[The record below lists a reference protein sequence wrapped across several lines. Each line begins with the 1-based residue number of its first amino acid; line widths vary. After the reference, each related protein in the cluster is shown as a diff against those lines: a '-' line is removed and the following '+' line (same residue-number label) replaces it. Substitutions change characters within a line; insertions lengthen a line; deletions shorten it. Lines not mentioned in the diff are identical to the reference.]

1 MNLQPLSENNLPQ
14 YVAFQFPQIGVEE
27 RQSKIKKI
35 SENLKSGRLIPEQ
48 YLLFVDD
55 HEICGLLRWR
65 YQDRDSQQ
73 MLETLGTPSI
83 TPDSRKPEAIQLAL
97 ETLAGIADRE
107 SLRLKLTLDEAQFG
121 SICDDLISKFRLTL
135 TFQSRGYGRDLTN
148 LKPRESAL
156 SLQPIGVEKRDLQT
170 AAGVLATV
178 QAHSLDPTA
187 SEDLDDPLA
196 VLEERIA
203 NGERLASIGGA
214 SENYLAFY
222 EMTPVGLLMPSHTHP
237 LEKRGGMFLGLVPQ
251 ARGRGLGLELHY
263 QGLLKLQAMGAEHYR
278 GETFEGN
285 TPMKRIF
292 FANGC
297 TVIPGSNYWE
307 YTSQ

>member
-1 MNLQPLSENNLPQ
+1 MNLQPLSESNLPQ

-121 SICDDLISKFRLTL
+121 MI
-135 TFQSRGYGRDLTN
+135 
-148 LKPRESAL
+148 
-156 SLQPIGVEKRDLQT
+156 
-170 AAGVLATV
+170 
-178 QAHSLDPTA
+178 
-187 SEDLDDPLA
+187 
-196 VLEERIA
+196 
-203 NGERLASIGGA
+203 
-214 SENYLAFY
+214 
-222 EMTPVGLLMPSHTHP
+222 
-237 LEKRGGMFLGLVPQ
+237 
-251 ARGRGLGLELHY
+251 
-263 QGLLKLQAMGAEHYR
+263 
-278 GETFEGN
+278 
-285 TPMKRIF
+285 
-292 FANGC
+292 
-297 TVIPGSNYWE
+297 
-307 YTSQ
+307 